1 VIEGFGYAKSAIIIS
16 DKSSEIAVRV
26 MQDLDRGITGL
37 HGQGMYTGAQK
48 EVLLCVLP
56 RNQILALKTLV
67 KNIDPNAFM
76 IVVDSRE
83 VLGEGFEG
91 IDA

>member
-1 VIEGFGYAKSAIIIS
+1 VIEGFGYTKAAIIIS
-16 DKSSEIAVRV
+16 DRSNDIAVRI
-26 MQDLDRGITGL
+26 MEDLDRGITGL
-37 HGQGMYTGAQK
+37 HGQGMYTGTQK

-56 RNQILALKTLV
+56 QNQVSALKRLI
-67 KNIDPNAFM
+67 KGIDPKAFM

-91 IDA
+91 IDL